1 MTRRQRHNLLLAA
14 ISLCFLFSS
23 VWGLYLQSRHEQLVD
38 IFYRNTHWNISQVM
52 LESQR
57 FLYDLRLYRADGL
70 DMETLSLDYDL
81 LWNRL
86 DVFLVGTETADA
98 RARHGLGEVLTKLFD
113 EIKMLE
119 PQVQAGALQKGEA
132 LDRALVRIAD
142 LTRQVELIGDQILS
156 GQEREAS
163 LNQLRQSLFWIQI
176 WQLILLVMGGVLVFA
191 LIRTNLQNRRLSL
204 LDPMTRLG
212 NRRAL

>member
-1 MTRRQRHNLLLAA
+1 M
-14 ISLCFLFSS
+14 
-23 VWGLYLQSRHEQLVD
+23 WGLYLQSRHEQLVD
-38 IFYRNTHWNISQVM
+38 IFYRSTHWNISQVM

-98 RARHGLGEVLTKLFD
+98 RARHGLGEVLTRLFD
-113 EIKMLE
+113 TDQDAG
-119 PQVQAGALQKGEA
+119 PQVQAGALQ
-132 LDRALVRIAD
+132 RARPSIGRWSGIAD

-163 LNQLRQSLFWIQI
+163 LSQLRQGACS
-176 WQLILLVMGGVLVFA
+176 GSRSG
-191 LIRTNLQNRRLSL
+191 S
-204 LDPMTRLG
+204 
-212 NRRAL
+212 